1 MNEDAF
7 NMSIRKF
14 LKTVGVKSQHEIEQ
28 AVARARAE
36 SKVEGTESFPATMTL
51 RIPGLGLEVQFDGR
65 IDLE

>member
-1 MNEDAF
+1 MNEDVF

-28 AVARARAE
+28 AVARAREEARIQGSE
-36 SKVEGTESFPATMTL
+36 TFPASMTL
-51 RIPGLGLEVQFDGR
+51 RVPALGLEVQFDGR